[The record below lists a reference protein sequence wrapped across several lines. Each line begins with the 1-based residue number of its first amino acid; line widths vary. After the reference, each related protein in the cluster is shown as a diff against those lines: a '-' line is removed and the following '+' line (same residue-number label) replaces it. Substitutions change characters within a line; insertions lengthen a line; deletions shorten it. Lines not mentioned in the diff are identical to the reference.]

1 MGFLFIGIYIF
12 TISPLPNVMQQKLP
26 PVRLKNFVLY
36 LILLLAL
43 SVSAQPASKN
53 PLLQRG
59 WAELVKDN
67 DNEAFRHFW
76 HALEQA
82 KKNDNATDMAEAYLY
97 LGICSFGSSLEK
109 GLQYATQSLEIY
121 KTLERSNP
129 HAAKIG
135 RSKCLQLI
143 STIYLRQ
150 GKKND
155 AVRMSREVI
164 ETLRDENDSSGTL
177 GLAYSAIGSFY
188 TSGKKQDSA
197 RIFYRMALDDFRQS
211 KNYAYL
217 PGAYLR
223 IGELENNLVMLRKS
237 LAIADSTQNKQAQTS
252 ALLAIGKW
260 HMKTDGQTE
269 AENHF
274 RRALQ
279 IAEQL
284 TDKTF
289 EIRALELLIDLKTQQ
304 QRYSEVSQLQSRLIK
319 IKDKFYSLEREQIVK
334 NLEVQFEV
342 SEKDRQLRLLE
353 KERQVSNLTNIILMI
368 CIIVLVVIFVT
379 GYFVLKSINKRD
391 RQLLKTK
398 EELVEALEKQRLM
411 KEEQFRNDLEHKE
424 SQLSAITL
432 QMLQK
437 NELIDEIKQYVQKD
451 QPISGRELL
460 KMVNKHLVQDNSWN
474 DFDLYFESI
483 NKNFYTR
490 LKHTYPDI
498 STNDLKI
505 CALIKLNLSIKEMA
519 SILNISPDSVKTARY
534 RLRKKLQLST
544 EDNLTSFILS
554 V

>member
-1 MGFLFIGIYIF
+1 MRLPSCLVYLFLMTA
-12 TISPLPNVMQQKLP
+12 TIV
-26 PVRLKNFVLY
+26 F
-36 LILLLAL
+36 
-43 SVSAQPASKN
+43 AQPSGKN
-53 PLLQRG
+53 QLLQKG

-76 HALEQA
+76 HALEKA
-82 KKNDNATDMAEAYLY
+82 KQENNTADKAEAYLY

-109 GLQYATQSLEIY
+109 GLQYATQSLDQY
-121 KTLERSNP
+121 KKLEHTDQHQAR
-129 HAAKIG
+129 IG

-143 STIYLRQ
+143 STIYSRQ
-150 GKKND
+150 GKKTE
-155 AVRMSREVI
+155 AMRMSREVI
-164 ETLRDENDSSGTL
+164 ETLKNENDSSGTL
-177 GLAYSAIGSFY
+177 GLAYSTLGSLY
-188 TSGKKQDSA
+188 LVERKDDSA
-197 RIFYRMALDDFRQS
+197 RMYFRLSLNDFVKS
-211 KNYAYL
+211 GNYAYL
-217 PGAYLR
+217 PGAYMR
-223 IGELENNLVMLRKS
+223 TGELENNPELLVKGLK
-237 LAIADSTQNKQAQTS
+237 IADSTQNKQAQVS
-252 ALLAIGKW
+252 ALLSIGKW
-260 HMKTDGQTE
+260 HLKNAKQAE
-269 AENHF
+269 AENYF
-274 RRALQ
+274 RRANA
-279 IAEQL
+279 IAITL
-284 TDKTF
+284 SDKIF
-289 EIRALELLIDLKTQQ
+289 EINALQSLIDLKKQQ
-304 QRYSEVSQLQSRLIK
+304 QHYSEVSDLQTRLIG

-342 SEKDRQLRLLE
+342 SEKNRQLALME
-353 KERQVSNLTNIILMI
+353 KESEVSKLTNIILFS
-368 CIIVLVVIFVT
+368 CIIVLIIIFVT
-379 GYFVLKSINKRD
+379 GYYVLKSINRRD
-391 RQLLKTK
+391 KQLLKTK
-398 EELVEALEKQRLM
+398 EALVDALEQQKNM
-411 KEEQFRNDLEHKE
+411 KEQQFRNDLEHKE

-451 QPISGRELL
+451 QAISGRELL

-490 LKHTYPDI
+490 LKQSYPDI

>member
-1 MGFLFIGIYIF
+1 L
-12 TISPLPNVMQQKLP
+12 N
-26 PVRLKNFVLY
+26 LKFFVFC
-36 LILLLAL
+36 LLATL
-43 SVSAQPASKN
+43 SVFAQPASKN
-53 PLLQRG
+53 PLLQKG

-76 HALEQA
+76 QALEQSKKGNNA
-82 KKNDNATDMAEAYLY
+82 KDMAEAYLY

-109 GLQYATQSLEIY
+109 GLQYATQSLRIY
-121 KTLERSNP
+121 EKLENSDP

-155 AVRMSREVI
+155 AVKMSREVI
-164 ETLRDENDSSGTL
+164 ETLRDETDSSGTL

-188 TSGKKQDSA
+188 LAIKESDSA
-197 RIFYRMALDDFRQS
+197 HVYFRKSLEDFRRS
-211 KNYAYL
+211 ENFAYL
-217 PGAYLR
+217 PGAYLK
-223 IGELENNLVMLRKS
+223 IGELENNVDLLRQS
-237 LAIADSTQNKQAQTS
+237 LAIADSTQNKQAQAS

-260 HMKTDGQTE
+260 HVKKNEQVG
-269 AENHF
+269 AEDYF
-274 RRALQ
+274 RRALL
-279 IAEQL
+279 ISEQL

-304 QRYSEVSQLQSRLIK
+304 QHFTEVSQLQSRLIK
-319 IKDKFYSLEREQIVK
+319 IKDQFYSLEREKIVK

-342 SEKDRQLRLLE
+342 SEKDRQLALLA
-353 KERQVSNLTNIILMI
+353 KEREVSKLTNIILI
-368 CIIVLVVIFVT
+368 SCIVVLIVIFVT

-398 EELVEALEKQRLM
+398 DELVAALEEQKSM
-411 KEEQFRNDLEHKE
+411 KEQQFRNDLEHKE

-490 LKHTYPDI
+490 LKQSYPDI

-544 EDNLTSFILS
+544 EDNLTTFILS